1 MSNRTPV
8 HSLSVPLPTASSRH
22 DNVSKVTEKAR
33 RVRSRM
39 TQPGSD
45 ELRRWIRHK
54 VDVRLKVFFG
64 EGKSGQS
71 AFGRA
76 NNLSHGG
83 LGAYIPCAIPIGATV
98 ILEVT
103 FPYSPAE
110 VKIKA
115 LVR

>member
-1 MSNRTPV
+1 
-8 HSLSVPLPTASSRH
+8 
-22 DNVSKVTEKAR
+22 
-33 RVRSRM
+33 M

-45 ELRRWIRHK
+45 EFRRWTRHR

-83 LGAYIPCAIPIGATV
+83 LGAYIPCAIPVGATV
-98 ILEVT
+98 VLEVT

-110 VKIKA
+110 VRIKA
-115 LVR
+115 LVRSCEGFRYGLEFLNVPEHVRAVIVKNCDAASATG